1 MRRGEVWL
9 VRLNPTVGAE
19 IGKTRPA
26 VIVSDDEIGILL
38 LKVIVPITGWN
49 DAFSEFEWMVRLEPN
64 TENGLSKL
72 SVADTF
78 QVRSVS
84 QQRLIRQLRTLSDT
98 DMQEITEALAIV
110 LNID

>member
-19 IGKTRPA
+19 IGKIRPA

-49 DAFSEFEWMVRLEPN
+49 NDFSRFEWMVRLEPSAN
-64 TENGLSKL
+64 NGLTKL
-72 SVADTF
+72 SAVDTF

-84 QQRLIRQLRTLSDT
+84 QQRLIRQLGTLSDT
-98 DMQEITEALAIV
+98 LMQEITEALALV

>member
-9 VRLNPTVGAE
+9 VRLNPTIGAE
-19 IGKTRPA
+19 IGKTRPG

-49 DAFSEFEWMVRLEPN
+49 NDFSTFDWMVRLEPN
-64 TENGLSKL
+64 ADNGLTKL
-72 SVADTF
+72 SAADTF

-84 QQRLIRQLRTLSDT
+84 QQRLVRKVGILSDT
-98 DMQEITEALAIV
+98 IMQEITDALAIL